1 MSGLPST
8 FMSKKSADGSPGISF
23 ISRIVPV
30 ASNKNIYAGDTFQ
43 FRIGGLQRNH
53 YLDTSNSFLRFK
65 VTNNSTTK
73 FRLGKCGVGSLFRSI
88 QLQQAGST
96 LSNFQQYGVHR
107 TMEFFK
113 EASTDAVTG
122 TLNSLIGTEEVNQ
135 GREILVKG
143 STFYHKNV
151 FCDPICKHASLFDGH
166 TSKYVPLFSRDS
178 LDLIYELGDYQYG
191 GFWEAN
197 DAAGLASVN
206 NQSLELSDVE
216 LVLSIVQLS
225 PEVVAQHSK
234 IHNGL
239 FIFETSSY
247 GLNQFS
253 LSDFTNQSLNLGL
266 GYTSLE
272 EISFVQIPKTDGS
285 GSKIFVKASND
296 LNSTFV
302 HSGLEKYS
310 FVVDGSLV
318 EATRAVKS
326 GIAEVV
332 AMALIS
338 KGMLNKAES
347 FSKLYYSEL
356 QQDVES
362 IFAGATDSEYFACR
376 NTVGAYVATL
386 DLCVYKNN
394 KQNVLCSG
402 RNVLSAS
409 TQLNLEFGTSAGV
422 HHKVDLLAFSKYR
435 QILSLD
441 INSTGIW
448 QVLQ

>member
-1 MSGLPST
+1 M
-8 FMSKKSADGSPGISF
+8 
-23 ISRIVPV
+23 R
-30 ASNKNIYAGDTFQ
+30 
-43 FRIGGLQRNH
+43 
-53 YLDTSNSFLRFK
+53 
-65 VTNNSTTK
+65 
-73 FRLGKCGVGSLFRSI
+73 
-88 QLQQAGST
+88 
-96 LSNFQQYGVHR
+96 
-107 TMEFFK
+107 
-113 EASTDAVTG
+113 
-122 TLNSLIGTEEVNQ
+122 
-135 GREILVKG
+135 
-143 STFYHKNV
+143 
-151 FCDPICKHASLFDGH
+151 
-166 TSKYVPLFSRDS
+166 
-178 LDLIYELGDYQYG
+178 
-191 GFWEAN
+191 
-197 DAAGLASVN
+197 
-206 NQSLELSDVE
+206 
-216 LVLSIVQLS
+216 
-225 PEVVAQHSK
+225 
-234 IHNGL
+234 
-239 FIFETSSY
+239 
-247 GLNQFS
+247 
-253 LSDFTNQSLNLGL
+253 
-266 GYTSLE
+266 
-272 EISFVQIPKTDGS
+272 
-285 GSKIFVKASND
+285 
-296 LNSTFV
+296 
-302 HSGLEKYS
+302 KYS

-332 AMALIS
+332 AMALIN

>member
-1 MSGLPST
+1 MSGLPAT

-23 ISRIVPV
+23 ISRVVPV

-65 VTNNSTTK
+65 VTNNTPGVG

-96 LSNFQQYGVHR
+96 LSNYQQYGVHR
-107 TMEFFK
+107 CMEFFK
-113 EASTDAVTG
+113 EASTDAITG
-122 TLNSLIGTEEVNQ
+122 TLNSLIGTEEVDQ
-135 GREILVKG
+135 GREIKSKG
-143 STFYHKNV
+143 NTFYHKNI
-151 FCDPICKHASLFDGH
+151 FCDPICKHASLFDAH

-197 DAAGLASVN
+197 DATATALLS

-234 IHNGL
+234 MHDGL

-253 LSDFTNQSLNLGL
+253 ISDFTNQSLNLGL

-272 EISFVQIPKTDGS
+272 EISFIQIPKTNRDGT
-285 GSKIFVKASND
+285 KTFIKASND
-296 LNSTFV
+296 LNSNFV
-302 HSGLEKYS
+302 HSGLSKYS

-332 AMALIS
+332 AMALIN

-356 QQDVES
+356 QQDIES
-362 IFAGATDSEYFACR
+362 YATSSAANSEYETVR
-376 NTVGAYVATL
+376 NIPGAFVATM

-394 KQNVLCSG
+394 KQEVLCSG

-409 TQLNLEFGTSAGV
+409 TQLNLEFDTTVA
-422 HHKVDLLAFSKYR
+422 HKVDLMVFSKYR